1 MDSTRFYFFSN
12 VKTIQQRIKVY
23 ERADVYR
30 ARLDPST
37 GEGLEEKLLY
47 KSCNHVGYHLPVGE
61 GRCIHRCYRASIK

>member
-30 ARLDPST
+30 ARLDPSI

-47 KSCNHVGYHLPVGE
+47 KSCTRIGYPLPAGTAVE
-61 GRCIHRCYRASIK
+61 RRD